1 MVPPHSEILQNCQL
15 QHSRYHFDSLP
26 LISWYPKHHKHEG
39 CSLQCSLHVPLWVSW
54 HPCYFATFGIETY
67 FEVRLSSSIAFKN
80 GSETLTSL
88 TRQNPCQKHQ
98 WNYWQRLHTEVP
110 TSWPAPKQTKCNVMN
125 TWWTRYNGPTQL
137 WLVWLVSS
145 SGNFAGLEDVLSTKC
160 SNVSSLQKVWPN
172 NLSKN

>member
-1 MVPPHSEILQNCQL
+1 MPPHSEILQNCQL
-15 QHSRYHFDSLP
+15 QHSRYHIDSLP

-80 GSETLTSL
+80 ESETLTSL

-110 TSWPAPKQTKCNVMN
+110 TSWPAPKQTKGNVMN
-125 TWWTRYNGPTQL
+125 TWWTIMNP
-137 WLVWLVSS
+137 
-145 SGNFAGLEDVLSTKC
+145 LSFDWFD
-160 SNVSSLQKVWPN
+160 SSLQAAISLVWRMCCPQN
-172 NLSKN
+172 APMSPACKRCDPTI